1 MQAGNVMTLINKT
14 LLRGVG
20 LAATGGLLFAG
31 PAMAGLRPAAERSEP
46 VADPVQAATSASLPD
61 NAEPG
66 PLSVPPAEL
75 PVQDLQLAEAVPTE
89 SEAPQVAQTYPL
101 PVVKEG
107 YSANRVVSHHRCRRP
122 DPQ

>member
-1 MQAGNVMTLINKT
+1 
-14 LLRGVG
+14 
-20 LAATGGLLFAG
+20 
-31 PAMAGLRPAAERSEP
+31 MAGLRPAAERSEP
-46 VADPVQAATSASLPD
+46 VADPVPAATSASLPD
-61 NAEPG
+61 TAEPG